1 VRVRAARGL
10 RSWSDERDTR
20 PAYAGRVAIAA
31 EAVDQK
37 LAFKPTVTIPPF
49 ACFDSLPK

>member
-1 VRVRAARGL
+1 MLIEAETMSDRSLKRQRVPRIR
-10 RSWSDERDTR
+10 ERVDR
-20 PAYAGRVAIAA
+20 VLEGRDA
-31 EAVDQK
+31 QK